1 MTSGSTK
8 GHLPFTP
15 GDKPID
21 GWDDDWAEAPPEVKL
36 RTEALP
42 KAVSNSLRFTD
53 YLLVKLIPPGLQ
65 LRNHIVPESVHLTAA
80 FGNVVKAES
89 LVA

>member
-21 GWDDDWAEAPPEVKL
+21 GWDDVWAEAPPEVKL
-36 RTEALP
+36 STEALP

-53 YLLVKLIPPGLQ
+53 YPPG
-65 LRNHIVPESVHLTAA
+65 
-80 FGNVVKAES
+80 
-89 LVA
+89 